1 MFSENQLLWIVPSPP
16 LSSKSLQHGAGEEML
31 TACLPWREILA
42 LAWKLGVQGPHW
54 SWAAAGRI
62 SASNMMS
69 WGLDKGAFHCS
80 YWGLVDFFKK
90 VFPICWILSEFP
102 ETLNGCVLLIP
113 RWISS
118 ILNEPPFL
126 YWSSLNLSSSLYSY
140 LPPVCHGGMGQESP
154 WLVPASL
161 ILVPI
166 WFPFLLSSLGCVSF
180 TSILLAAAAHVLSK
194 VASAMLQK
202 APTGHD
208 KPVGEGVM

>member
-1 MFSENQLLWIVPSPP
+1 
-16 LSSKSLQHGAGEEML
+16 
-31 TACLPWREILA
+31 
-42 LAWKLGVQGPHW
+42 
-54 SWAAAGRI
+54 
-62 SASNMMS
+62 
-69 WGLDKGAFHCS
+69 
-80 YWGLVDFFKK
+80 
-90 VFPICWILSEFP
+90 
-102 ETLNGCVLLIP
+102 
-113 RWISS
+113 
-118 ILNEPPFL
+118 
-126 YWSSLNLSSSLYSY
+126 
-140 LPPVCHGGMGQESP
+140 MGQESP